1 MPKIIVYD
9 QGKKKVFEVGEAGFT
24 IGRSQENDYVAPG
37 QKCSREHCK
46 FELEGDGVKVV
57 DLGSRNGTLV
67 NDKRVKGRM
76 LSPGD
81 VVKVG
86 DLTVF
91 FETDSSKKSGMT
103 KCPSCFNMIPKDA
116 VDCEHCG
123 EEMDELGLIP
133 RCATCQKEQNHG
145 GTFCTECGSYLKTG
159 KSPNSCV
166 QCQQVIVG
174 APELCPACGASPY
187 PATEEEVAEEKQT
200 VVREERKQNTIY
212 TTIALASAAAG
223 YAFCYFV
230 TPPADTRAP
239 TTVRSTIEK
248 SQPSAATTQ
257 TASPQEAEARDED
270 AGPPDEPPPE

>member
-9 QGKKKVFEVGEAGFT
+9 QGKKKVFEVEEAGFT
-24 IGRSQENDYVAPG
+24 IGRAKENDYVAPG

-46 FELEGDGVKVV
+46 FELEGEGVKVM
-57 DLGSRNGTLV
+57 DLGSRNGTFV

-91 FETDSSKKSGMT
+91 FETESSKKSGMV

-116 VDCEHCG
+116 TECEHCG
-123 EEMDELGLIP
+123 EEMDELGLVP
-133 RCATCQKEQNHG
+133 RCGTCQKEQSHG
-145 GTFCTECGSYLKTG
+145 GAFCTECGSDLKTG

-174 APELCPACGASPY
+174 APDLCPACGASPY
-187 PATEEEVAEEKQT
+187 PPTEEEIVEEKQT
-200 VVREERKQNTIY
+200 IAREEKKQTTIY
-212 TTIALASAAAG
+212 TTIALVSAVAG
-223 YAFCYFV
+223 YAFCHFV
-230 TPPADTRAP
+230 TPPAAAKAP
-239 TTVRSTIEK
+239 AAVRSTVEE
-248 SQPSAATTQ
+248 SPPSAAATQ
-257 TASPQEAEARDED
+257 TAAPKEGEAKGAEVE
-270 AGPPDEPPPE
+270 PPDEPPE